1 MSTTKNSSRYDF
13 SIIADWV
20 PTGSRVLDLGCGDGE
35 LLNYLKSKKNI
46 TGFGIEKGEKNW
58 LEALKNNI
66 DVIKIDIESG
76 LSEFE
81 TDSFDVVILSKTI
94 QSMQNTEMVVKEMLR
109 IGKEVIVTFPNFGF
123 WRNRFQIIM
132 GRMPIS
138 DELPYAWFNTPNIHL
153 CTIKD
158 FDSFCENYRFK
169 ITDRMILTDKQS
181 VKFIPNL
188 FGALALYKLVSK

>member
-20 PTGSRVLDLGCGDGE
+20 PRGSRVLDLGCGDGE

-66 DVIKIDIESG
+66 DVIQIDIESG

-158 FDSFCENYRFK
+158 FDSFCEKYRFK

>member
-66 DVIKIDIESG
+66 DVIQIDIESG

>member
-1 MSTTKNSSRYDF
+1 MNTNKNNIRYDF

-20 PTGSRVLDLGCGDGE
+20 PSQSKVLYLGCGNGD

-46 TGFGIEKGEKNW
+46 TGFGIEKDEENW

-66 DVIKIDIESG
+66 DVIQIDIESG

-81 TDSFDVVILSKTI
+81 NGSFDVVILSKTI
-94 QSMQNTEMVVKEMLR
+94 QSMQNTEVVVKEILR
-109 IGKEVIVTFPNFGF
+109 IGKTVIVTFPNFGY
-123 WRNRFQIIM
+123 WRNRFQILM

-138 DELPYAWFNTPNIHL
+138 EELPYAWFNTPNIHL

-158 FDSFCENYRFK
+158 FDNFCSKHHFK
-169 ITDRMILTDKQS
+169 VTNRMILTDKKS
-181 VKFIPNL
+181 VAFVPNL

>member
-158 FDSFCENYRFK
+158 FDSFCEKYRFK

>member
-1 MSTTKNSSRYDF
+1 MNTNKNNIRYDF

-20 PTGSRVLDLGCGDGE
+20 PSQSKVLDLGCGNGD

-46 TGFGIEKGEKNW
+46 TGFGIEKDEENW

-66 DVIKIDIESG
+66 DVIQIDIESG

-81 TDSFDVVILSKTI
+81 NGSFDVVILSKTI
-94 QSMQNTEMVVKEMLR
+94 QSMQNTEVVVKEILR
-109 IGKEVIVTFPNFGF
+109 IGKTVIVTFPNFGY
-123 WRNRFQIIM
+123 WRNRFQILM

-138 DELPYAWFNTPNIHL
+138 EELPYAWFNTPNIHL

-158 FDSFCENYRFK
+158 FDNFCSKHHFK
-169 ITDRMILTDKQS
+169 VTNRMILTDKKS
-181 VKFIPNL
+181 VAFAPNL

>member
-66 DVIKIDIESG
+66 DVIQIDIESG

-158 FDSFCENYRFK
+158 FDSFCEKYRFK